1 MVGDHSSAEVGDI
14 LPPEGLEREPRMHSK
29 AENAALQVEA
39 VASEL
44 LARIRGCLAEA
55 VVGAYLYGSATAG
68 DFDAGVSDLDL
79 LIATRDDVDDEQLA
93 ALERM
98 HEDFEQRHRE
108 WAGRID
114 VSYLSVDALASFKQ
128 QTSPIVVISPG
139 EPLGRKQ
146 TSPGWLMNWHSVR
159 ENGIRL
165 LGPPPRTL
173 IAETTQEDFVA
184 AVRVHMARMAP
195 QTAAS
200 TIPQAHAH
208 AVLTGCRALHACKE
222 GRQASKRQAAEWAAR
237 RHPEWA
243 DLIRAAEKLR
253 MLRGS
258 SSEQPKLRDDCV
270 AFVEFVRHSIA

>member
-1 MVGDHSSAEVGDI
+1 
-14 LPPEGLEREPRMHSK
+14 MHSR
-29 AENAALQVEA
+29 AGNAVLQVEA

-44 LARIRGCLAEA
+44 LAQIRGCLAEA
-55 VVGAYLYGSATAG
+55 VVGVYLYGSATAS
-68 DFDAGVSDLDL
+68 DFDPGVSDLDL
-79 LIATRDDVDDEQLA
+79 LIATRDDLDDEQFA

-98 HEDFEQRHRE
+98 HEDFEQRHPE

-114 VSYLSVDALASFKQ
+114 ASYLSVDALASFKQ
-128 QTSPIVVISPG
+128 RKSPIVVISPG

-159 ENGIRL
+159 ENGARL

-184 AVRVHMARMAP
+184 AVRVHMAEMAAR
-195 QTAAS
+195 TAVS
-200 TIPQAHAH
+200 TIPEFHAH
-208 AVLTGCRALHACKE
+208 AVLTGCRALHARKR
-222 GRQASKRQAAEWAAR
+222 GRQASKRQAAEWTAR

-243 DLIRAAEKLR
+243 DLIRAAEQLR

-258 SSEQPKLRDDCV
+258 SSEQPELRDDSV
-270 AFVEFVRHSIA
+270 AFVEFVRHSIAWAAGA